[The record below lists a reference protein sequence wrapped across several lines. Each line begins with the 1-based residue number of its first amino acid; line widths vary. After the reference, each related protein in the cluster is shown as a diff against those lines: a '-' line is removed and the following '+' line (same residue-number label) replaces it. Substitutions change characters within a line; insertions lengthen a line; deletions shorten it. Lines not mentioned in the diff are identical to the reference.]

1 MQKVTLLL
9 VPTFATEQ
17 YPKGLGPTVPE
28 IELEKFGIPAHAKK
42 CFSMIIPEVTEQM
55 KASSN
60 LKSVIL
66 CGIETHACIT
76 HTTLGIKKICCL
88 ILNTKFMLL
97 DLMEMGIDVHIP
109 MDCVSS
115 RSNFDRKVALERLK
129 QSGAFLTSCEAVI
142 LGMAPDAA
150 HPKFKGI
157 QKLVMEPS
165 HETGLGL

>member
-55 KASSN
+55 KESSN

-76 HTTLGIKKICCL
+76 HTTLGNKY
-88 ILNTKFMLL
+88 
-97 DLMEMGIDVHIP
+97 
-109 MDCVSS
+109 VSL
-115 RSNFDRKVALERLK
+115 FK
-129 QSGAFLTSCEAVI
+129 QI
-142 LGMAPDAA
+142 
-150 HPKFKGI
+150 
-157 QKLVMEPS
+157 
-165 HETGLGL
+165 

>member
-1 MQKVTLLL
+1 M
-9 VPTFATEQ
+9 
-17 YPKGLGPTVPE
+17 GLRQLSTT
-28 IELEKFGIPAHAKK
+28 
-42 CFSMIIPEVTEQM
+42 VTE
-55 KASSN
+55 SSMQLRLCQCQHLPQSSIPRVWARLFLKLSWRN

-76 HTTLGIKKICCL
+76 HTT
-88 ILNTKFMLL
+88 L

-142 LGMAPDAA
+142 LGMAP
-150 HPKFKGI
+150 
-157 QKLVMEPS
+157 
-165 HETGLGL
+165 